1 MNESIKQYARRFDA
15 LKSRERGLVA
25 ATLLVVIGLLWWN
38 YHADPMMRKIETL
51 QSENRRI
58 GTDTEATSVALRDIR
73 RRIADGVHREKENQL
88 VLLGEQLDKL
98 EEQLR
103 IKTIELID
111 PEKMFLLMN
120 QLIYRDSQLK
130 LLSLGRREVKP
141 AIPPLDPDKPD
152 ETPGIYRHVLE
163 IEFTGNYLDILD
175 YMQSMEA
182 LDWKLL
188 WDEIEI
194 SAGEHPKV
202 TVKLVM
208 STLSIHKQWVG
219 I

>member
-1 MNESIKQYARRFDA
+1 MNNSIKLYARRFDA
-15 LKSRERGLVA
+15 LKPRERCLVA
-25 ATLLVVIGLLWWN
+25 FTLLAAIGFLWWN

-51 QSENRRI
+51 QTENLRI
-58 GTDTEATSVALRDIR
+58 GTDTGATSIALRDIR
-73 RRIADGVHREKENQL
+73 KRIADGVHREKEKQL
-88 VLLGEQLDKL
+88 TLLGDQLDKL

-103 IKTIELID
+103 VKTIELID

-130 LLSLGRREVKP
+130 LLGLRRREVKP
-141 AIPPLDPDKPD
+141 AIPPLDPAKPD

-163 IEFTGNYLDILD
+163 IEFTGSYLDILD

-194 SAGEHPKV
+194 NGGEHPKV